1 MSKDTASHKRKHLR
15 KIKIGISVGAIFL
28 LGVGFV
34 LTTHATSKFTKPA
47 IETKKIPQDI
57 KKTINAQTVAS
68 PAATLKIPI
77 LMYHYVEYVKD
88 KKDTER
94 QKLDVNPNIFEQ
106 QLKTLIA
113 AHYTFITAKEL
124 GEILDDKTPLPPN
137 PILLTF
143 DDGHW
148 DLDTDVLPLLK
159 KYHVH
164 ATAYI
169 VSGFIGNNTDSLT
182 QAQLQDVINSKLVDV
197 GAHTVH
203 HMSLKGKPLATVQYE
218 VDESKKTLEE
228 QYHIHVY
235 SFAYPNGSFD
245 QQAINVVKQA
255 GFTTAA
261 STIAG
266 NEQGDQN
273 RFFLFRVRPGG
284 LTGQPL
290 LTYLNTKWNSD
301 RMFKE

>member
-1 MSKDTASHKRKHLR
+1 MTKHTASHNFQMLQ
-15 KIKIGISVGAIFL
+15 IGIFVGVIFL
-28 LGVGFV
+28 IGVGFV
-34 LTTHATSKFTKPA
+34 LTTHATSKFAKPA
-47 IETKKIPQDI
+47 VETKKIPHDM
-57 KKTINAQTVAS
+57 KETIHKQPVAS
-68 PAATLKIPI
+68 PAATIKLPI
-77 LMYHYVEYVKD
+77 LMYHYVEYVQD

-94 QKLDVNPNIFEQ
+94 QKLDVKPNIFEE

-113 AHYTFITAKEL
+113 AHYTFITAKDL
-124 GEILDDKTPLPPN
+124 GNILDGKMPLPPN
-137 PILLTF
+137 PIMLTF

-169 VSGFIGNNTDSLT
+169 ISGFVGTNSDSLT
-182 QAQLQDVINSKLVDV
+182 PTQLQDVINSNLVDV

-203 HMSLKGKPLATVQYE
+203 HMSLKGKPLRIVQYE
-218 VDESKKTLEE
+218 VDQSKKTLED
-228 QYHIHVY
+228 QYHIQVY

-273 RFFLFRVRPGG
+273 RFILFRVRPGG
-284 LTGQPL
+284 LTGQSL
-290 LTYLNTKWNSD
+290 LTYLNAKWNSD